1 MVRMFKCLPTNVIV
15 DMFRESRT
23 SHLSNEAEC
32 NHAFRIL
39 ACMTI
44 LIDRKATDEIV
55 DLGEVVEGTYGGWTT
70 VVQPYRR

>member
-23 SHLSNEAEC
+23 SHLRNKAV
-32 NHAFRIL
+32 

-44 LIDRKATDEIV
+44 LIDRKATDELV